1 MPLPSRCG
9 SLIAALAL
17 AVSPALASAQGT
29 ASERLPRALRLRPI
43 TLPGGALTLH
53 GSLSLHRIGAPS
65 PALATGLMLG
75 ASWGLRDD
83 VELTITALA
92 VSLSPRI
99 AWGLHDPN
107 GRTEDL
113 GAAMRW
119 RFLRGAAQ
127 MAFALGA
134 TVRAVDE
141 VVFGVDLGVLGQ
153 LVVPTGRLDA
163 SLHARVES
171 GAPVRAT
178 FTVPIR
184 YAHQW
189 TPSFALW
196 LSTGLTLR
204 DGGDD
209 LRLPAGIGAQ
219 FTTATV
225 RGAPAV
231 DVSVAVDFDRLVDLR
246 AGAVHTETY
255 VVTGAARFYVR

>member
-1 MPLPSRCG
+1 MPLPSLRG
-9 SLIAALAL
+9 PLIAALAL
-17 AVSPALASAQGT
+17 ALAPSRATAQGT
-29 ASERLPRALRLRPI
+29 PTERLPRALRLRPI
-43 TLPGGALTLH
+43 TLPGGVLALD
-53 GSLSLHRIGAPS
+53 GSLSLHRLDAPS
-65 PALATGLMLG
+65 RTLATALTLG

-83 VELTITALA
+83 VELTVTALA

-99 AWGLHDPN
+99 AWGLDDRN
-107 GRTEDL
+107 GHTGDL

-119 RFLRGAAQ
+119 RFLRGVTQ
-127 MAFALGA
+127 MAFTLGA
-134 TVRAVDE
+134 MVRAVDE

-153 LVVPTGRLDA
+153 LTLPVGRIDA
-163 SLHARVES
+163 SLRARLES
-171 GAPVRAT
+171 GDPVRAI

-184 YAHQW
+184 YVHQW

-196 LSTGLTLR
+196 LSTGLTLH

-209 LRLPAGIGAQ
+209 LRLPAGVGAQ

-231 DVSVAVDFDRLVDLR
+231 DVSMSVDFDRLVDLR

>member
-1 MPLPSRCG
+1 MPLASRRG
-9 SLIAALAL
+9 PLIVALAL
-17 AVSPALASAQGT
+17 ALAPSLAAAQAT
-29 ASERLPRALRLRPI
+29 PTERLPRALRLRPI
-43 TLPGGALTLH
+43 TLPAGVLTLD
-53 GSLSLHRIGAPS
+53 GSLSLHGIEAPS
-65 PALATGLMLG
+65 RALATGLTLG

-99 AWGLHDPN
+99 AWGLDDPN

-113 GAAMRW
+113 GATMRW
-119 RFLRGAAQ
+119 RLLRGTAQ
-127 MAFALGA
+127 MAFTLGA
-134 TVRAVDE
+134 TVRAVDDL
-141 VVFGVDLGVLGQ
+141 VFGVDLGVLGQ
-153 LVVPTGRLDA
+153 LALPTGRIDV
-163 SLHARVES
+163 SLRARIES
-171 GAPVRAT
+171 GAPVRAA
-178 FTVPIR
+178 FAAPIR

-209 LRLPAGIGAQ
+209 LRLPAGLGAQ

-231 DVSVAVDFDRLVDLR
+231 DVSVSVDFDRLVDLR